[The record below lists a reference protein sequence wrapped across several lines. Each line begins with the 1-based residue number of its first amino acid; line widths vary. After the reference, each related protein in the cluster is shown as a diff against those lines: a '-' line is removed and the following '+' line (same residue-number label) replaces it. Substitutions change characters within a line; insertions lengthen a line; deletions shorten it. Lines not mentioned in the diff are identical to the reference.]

1 MTTPKAPTRDEARV
15 LLNNIDLYVEDGMQ
29 PEYDA
34 IRRYITHLEQSREA
48 ELEEAFNAG
57 RKGKVVGTN
66 KILCSQELQLNHSP
80 GAGLVGFEFTH
91 KEYADY
97 KQRKEQA

>member
-48 ELEEAFNAG
+48 ELEEAFRAG
-57 RKGKVVGTN
+57 WDGRSDWKHPTYK
-66 KILCSQELQLNHSP
+66 HP
-80 GAGLVGFEFTH
+80 GADDFDRA
-91 KEYADY
+91 YRDY
-97 KQRKEQA
+97 KQRKGQV